1 MGEGDSIKKIL
12 MSEDDWVEGELPC
25 WPLWGIDDA
34 RERSWRSAEAQAA
47 VWPLLQ
53 ALLVQKVLV
62 SAQQIS
68 PLRGRPD
75 QSRDPALDDIELSFS
90 GVVLQQSA

>member
-25 WPLWGIDDA
+25 WPVWGIGNA
-34 RERSWRSAEAQAA
+34 RERCWRSAEAQAA

-53 ALLVQKVLV
+53 ALLIQEVLV
-62 SAQQIS
+62 SAQQI
-68 PLRGRPD
+68 
-75 QSRDPALDDIELSFS
+75 QFWALKFPRRTQPPQ
-90 GVVLQQSA
+90 GQT